1 MKCKG
6 GKIKTIIFIVAAS
19 LTEAYFGIYIGK
31 IVDAISFKEQEIFY
45 QRLGIAFVI
54 IILNLLFSILAR
66 SNEYRSACEKA
77 EKLKNNIYK
86 EELKKERE
94 ETIDVANFTSKIDLL
109 YDNDF
114 FKRWLILENVFVFL
128 FSAMAVIRI
137 NWIMFLIAI
146 AVSVIP
152 MLIPNMLKNYVQ
164 EATSEY
170 SEGSTEYVAWVSDT
184 LYGRLELI
192 KYQVVETFLNKHEL
206 ANNKF
211 EYKRHKA
218 RTASYNAGK
227 ITGAVGF
234 STFLLVFLVG
244 GILVFKN
251 IITVGGV
258 IGVIQ
263 LMNNIVMPVINIA
276 TYKNELNA
284 CAPVLKELNQKLKNI
299 EASYEEALVEK
310 IDEEKVLKV
319 ENIFYSYPDTEDK
332 IINDF
337 SFDFLEGKK
346 YLIQGGS
353 GSGKTT
359 LAKLLSAELKLD
371 NGQVLLYNTPIDDI
385 NRKQVL
391 QMITYVD
398 QESYAFKDTIFN
410 NIDLYR
416 NFSKEKVLD
425 TMENLAIDNLDY
437 GKVVDNESGL
447 SGGQKSR
454 ICLSRAVM
462 KLPKVLIVDEP
473 VASLD
478 DKSSYQVM
486 EYLTSLPTTVIVI
499 SHHVSDKIILM
510 FDDVI
515 NLKRELKA

>member
-1 MKCKG
+1 MKHAG
-6 GKIKTIIFIVAAS
+6 GKFKTILFIVIAS
-19 LTEAYFGIYIGK
+19 LTEASFGIYIGK
-31 IVDAISFKEQEIFY
+31 IVDAISFENREIFF
-45 QRLGIAFVI
+45 QRLIIAFLL

-66 SNEYRSACEKA
+66 SSEYRNACEKA
-77 EKLKNNIYK
+77 EKLKNTIYK
-86 EELKKERE
+86 RELKKERE
-94 ETIDVANFTSKIDLL
+94 ETIDIADFTSKIDLL

-128 FSAMAVIRI
+128 FSAIAVISI
-137 NWIMFLIAI
+137 NWIMFLVAI

-170 SEGSTEYVAWVSDT
+170 SKGSTEYVAWVNDT
-184 LYGRLELI
+184 LYGRLEI
-192 KYQVVETFLNKHEL
+192 IRYQIMEIFLNKHEL
-206 ANNKF
+206 TNNKF

-218 RTASYNAGK
+218 RITNYNAGK
-227 ITGAVGF
+227 ITGAAGF

-244 GILVFKN
+244 GILAFEN

-284 CAPVLKELNQKLKNI
+284 CAPVLTELNQKLNDTGKVD
-299 EASYEEALVEK
+299 EEVSIGETDGEK
-310 IDEEKVLKV
+310 ILRV
-319 ENIFYSYPDTEDK
+319 ENISYSYPGTK
-332 IINDF
+332 NKVINDF
-337 SFDFLEGKK
+337 SFDFLKGKK
-346 YLIQGGS
+346 YLIQGDS

-359 LAKLLSAELKLD
+359 LAKLLSAELKVD
-371 NGQVLLYNTPIDDI
+371 DGQVLFYNTPIDDI

-391 QMITYVD
+391 AMITYVD
-398 QESYAFKDTIFN
+398 QESYVFKDTIFN

-416 NFSKEKVLD
+416 NFSKEKVFA
-425 TMENLAIDNLDY
+425 TMKNLSIDNLDY
-437 GKVVDNESGL
+437 QKVVDNKSGL

-454 ICLSRAVM
+454 ICLARAVM
-462 KLPKVLIVDEP
+462 ELPKVLIIDEP
-473 VASLD
+473 VAALD

-486 EYLTSLPTTVIVI
+486 EYLTSLPTTIIVI
-499 SHHVSDKIILM
+499 SHHVNDKIFPM
-510 FDDVI
+510 FDKVI
-515 NLKRELKA
+515 NIKRGV